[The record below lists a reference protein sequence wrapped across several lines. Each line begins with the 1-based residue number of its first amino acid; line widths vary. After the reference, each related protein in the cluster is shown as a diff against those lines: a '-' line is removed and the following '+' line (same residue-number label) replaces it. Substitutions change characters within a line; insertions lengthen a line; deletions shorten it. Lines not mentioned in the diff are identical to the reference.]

1 MISNIFIT
9 VVFHLNLR
17 LILYKYMKIIHGHN
31 QHFEGADLQKEPTYN
46 FVINQ
51 FLKGG
56 YRIVYNVTLEKICSK
71 ISLLL

>member
-1 MISNIFIT
+1 
-9 VVFHLNLR
+9 
-17 LILYKYMKIIHGHN
+17 MKIIHGYN

-71 ISLLL
+71 NSLLL